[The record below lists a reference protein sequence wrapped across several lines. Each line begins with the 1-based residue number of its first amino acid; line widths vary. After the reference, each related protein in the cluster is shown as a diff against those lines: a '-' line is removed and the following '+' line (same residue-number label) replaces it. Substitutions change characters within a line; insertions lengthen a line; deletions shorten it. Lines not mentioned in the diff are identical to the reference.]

1 MTFTDQEI
9 DYIRSQPLARV
20 ATVSWMPRYLRVYG
34 DAELVERDA
43 GDGVKTSTSSGS
55 PDPSSGS
62 SRPARKRRIE
72 SRGHLLRRDL
82 TRTWHHDDVLT
93 FIDASGVPH
102 DLDADG
108 ALVAADDLTAAT
120 GWALKPEGL
129 CKDDQCVPLLG
140 RQIEHDGRIDLAA
153 WAEALGHPFAH
164 DEAEGVAAIST
175 APDDRTG
182 ELGEPAP
189 VLELRDV
196 DGNPVTFAG
205 DGKHKRVLTTWAS
218 WCGCRHELA
227 GWQALADELADQNV
241 EIFSVALDDDPEAAR
256 PWIDAASPSIP
267 VAVDTAFVTA
277 ERYAITNVPSV
288 VWIDEDDKIV
298 KAPTIAP
305 GDDQF
310 KEFTQVDSALHHDA
324 LRRWATSGELPES
337 ATMAATTRTE
347 DEQRALAHRRIAA
360 WLQRN
365 GRTDAAKAQLAL
377 ATELAPWDWT
387 VRRGGIALT
396 GGDPF
401 LGEEFTTFWEKWNA
415 EGRPGYTP
423 T

>member
-1 MTFTDQEI
+1 M
-9 DYIRSQPLARV
+9 
-20 ATVSWMPRYLRVYG
+20 
-34 DAELVERDA
+34 
-43 GDGVKTSTSSGS
+43 
-55 PDPSSGS
+55 
-62 SRPARKRRIE
+62 
-72 SRGHLLRRDL
+72 
-82 TRTWHHDDVLT
+82 LT
-93 FIDASGVPH
+93 FIDAAGVPH

-108 ALVAADDLTAAT
+108 AFVAAADLTAAT

-129 CKDDQCVPLLG
+129 CRGDQCVPLLG
-140 RQIEHDGRIDLAA
+140 RTIEHDGRIDLAA
-153 WAEALGHPFAH
+153 WADVLGHPFAI
-164 DEAEGVAAIST
+164 DEAEGIAAIST
-175 APDDRTG
+175 AAGDRSG
-182 ELGEPAP
+182 ELHDRAP
-189 VLELRDV
+189 DLELRDV
-196 DGNPVTFAG
+196 DGNRVTFAG

-218 WCGCRHELA
+218 WCGCRHEIA

-241 EIFSVALDDDPEAAR
+241 QIFSVALDDDPEAAR
-256 PWIDAASPSIP
+256 PWIDAAQPSMP

-288 VWIDEDDKIV
+288 VWIDENDMIV

-310 KEFTQVDSALHHDA
+310 KEFTKVDSSLHHDA
-324 LRRWATSGELPES
+324 LRRWATTGELPAS
-337 ATMAATTRTE
+337 ASMEATTRTE

-360 WLQRN
+360 WLQRS
-365 GRTDAAKAQLAL
+365 GKTEQAKTHLAI

-401 LGEEFTTFWEKWNA
+401 LGEEFTTFWEAWNA